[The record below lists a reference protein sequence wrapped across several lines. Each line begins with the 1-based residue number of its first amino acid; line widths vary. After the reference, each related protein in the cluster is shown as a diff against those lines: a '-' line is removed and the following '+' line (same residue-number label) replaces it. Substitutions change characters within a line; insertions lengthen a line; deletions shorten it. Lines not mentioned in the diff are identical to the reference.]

1 LKFEEHGLL
10 YLVCISLHLLAAS
23 LWLGHMFVWSLV
35 VGPAQKRIEPPETA
49 ELLRE
54 RSLYLGA
61 LGWPALAIL
70 AATGLYLLSQ
80 RGVGIG
86 DLVSGAAFSAGDGSL
101 AIKLGAVLFMVVY
114 QIVWAHRPAPIAI
127 YFNILA
133 ALIVLGAS
141 VALVR
146 GWA

>member
-1 LKFEEHGLL
+1 ML
-10 YLVCISLHLLAAS
+10 YWICISLHLLAAS

-35 VGPAQKRIEPPETA
+35 VGPAQKRIQPPETA

-61 LGWPALAIL
+61 LGWPALAVL
-70 AATGLYLLSQ
+70 AATGLYLLSR
-80 RGVGIG
+80 RGVGLG
-86 DLVSGAAFSAGDGSL
+86 DLLSGAAFSTGDPSL
-101 AIKLGAVLFMVVY
+101 ALKLGAVLFMVVY
-114 QIVWAHRPAPIAI
+114 QIIWAHRPAPIAI

-141 VALVR
+141 VVLVR

>member
-1 LKFEEHGLL
+1 LL
-10 YLVCISLHLLAAS
+10 YWVCISLHLLAAS
-23 LWLGHMFVWSLV
+23 LWLGHMFVWTLV
-35 VGPAQKRIEPPETA
+35 VGPAQKRIEPAETA

-54 RSLYLGA
+54 HSLFLGG
-61 LGWPALAIL
+61 LGWPALAVL
-70 AATGLYLLSQ
+70 ASTGVYMLGQ
-80 RGVGIG
+80 RGIGLG
-86 DLVSGAAFSAGDGSL
+86 DLVSGAAFSGADDGL
-101 AIKLGAVLFMVVY
+101 AIKLAAVLFMVIY
-114 QIVWAHRPAPIAI
+114 QIVWAHRRAAVAI

>member
-1 LKFEEHGLL
+1 ML
-10 YLVCISLHLLAAS
+10 YWVCVSCHLLAAS

-35 VGPAQKRIEPPETA
+35 IGPAQKRIEPPETA

-61 LGWPALAIL
+61 LGWPALAVL
-70 AATGLYLLSQ
+70 LVTGLYMLWY
-80 RGVGIG
+80 RGVSPG
-86 DLVSGAAFSAGDGSL
+86 DLVSGAAFSANGDSL
-101 AIKLGAVLFMVVY
+101 AIKLGAVLFMIFY
-114 QIVWAHRPAPIAI
+114 QIVWAHRRAPIAI

-141 VALVR
+141 VVDR
-146 GWA
+146 KSVV